1 MTGFDDLDDLFAEAA
16 AKPAVP
22 SGDLMARVLADAA
35 RAHPQ
40 PVAIRASAPPARL
53 GLLAGLAAL
62 FGGGG
67 VLAGIGS
74 AAVAG
79 LFIGFVQPT
88 SLTKLADAWSGDT
101 QIDTLDLMPGIDA
114 LLIEE

>member
-1 MTGFDDLDDLFAEAA
+1 MTGFEDLDDLFAEAA
-16 AKPAVP
+16 SKPVAP

-35 RAHPQ
+35 RMQPQ
-40 PVAIRASAPPARL
+40 PRARVAAPPPRL
-53 GLLAGLAAL
+53 GLWAGLAAL

-67 VLAGIGS
+67 MLAGIGS

-88 SLTKLADAWSGDT
+88 SLTSLADAWSGDT
-101 QIDTLDLMPGIDA
+101 QLDSVDLMPGIDA
-114 LLIEE
+114 LLTEE